1 MSPPPDG
8 SSSPI
13 GVLPSSLRQPWV
25 VEVTRGDLVES
36 EHRVTLVVLGP
47 DGDEELR
54 AGPVD
59 APMLARSA
67 LKPAQAVA
75 CLELAADLDD
85 RELALATGSHSG
97 EPGHLAV
104 AAGLLARRGLAAD
117 ALGCPPGRPLGLAA
131 DRAWGTRDPDRLAM
145 NCSGKH
151 AAMLAACRAQGWPT
165 DGYTDPGH
173 PLQRHVRATLER
185 LAGPVHAVTVDGCGA
200 PAFATDLVA
209 VARLGRAL
217 AAAAPG
223 SPEHRVA
230 AAMRAHPDLVA
241 GTDRLDTAVMTLL
254 PGALSKIGA
263 EGVLLAVLPDGAA
276 LALSVVDGGARAVG
290 PVLLEILERRGIT
303 PPDAL
308 RVLAA
313 PHVRGGGHPIGV
325 HRVRVCAHSSG

>member
-1 MSPPPDG
+1 MTPH
-8 SSSPI
+8 
-13 GVLPSSLRQPWV
+13 WT

-36 EHRVTLVVLGP
+36 AHRVTVVVLGP
-47 DGDEELR
+47 DGAEELR
-54 AGPVD
+54 AGPVG

-75 CLELAADLDD
+75 CVELGADLDD

-104 AAGLLARRGLAAD
+104 AAGLLARLGLGPD

-131 DRAWGTRDPDRLAM
+131 DRAWGTRAPERLAM

-151 AAMLAACRAQGWPT
+151 AAMLAACRAQGWPAE
-165 DGYTDPGH
+165 GYLDPAH

-185 LAGPVHAVTVDGCGA
+185 LAGPVHDVTVDGCGA

-217 AAAAPG
+217 AGAGGGADGAAAR
-223 SPEHRVA
+223 RVA

-290 PVLLEILERRGIT
+290 PVLLEILERRGIAH
-303 PPDAL
+303 PGAL
-308 RVLAA
+308 RDLAA

>member
-1 MSPPPDG
+1 MTEH
-8 SSSPI
+8 
-13 GVLPSSLRQPWV
+13 WT

-36 EHRVTLVVLGP
+36 EHRVSLVVLEP
-47 DGDEELR
+47 DGEVGLR

-67 LKPAQAVA
+67 LKPAQAAA
-75 CLELAADLDD
+75 CLELGADLDD
-85 RELALATGSHSG
+85 RELALAAGSHSG
-97 EPGHLAV
+97 EPEHLAL
-104 AAGLLARRGLAAD
+104 AAGVLARHGLGTD

-131 DRAWGTRDPDRLAM
+131 DHAWGARDPDRLAM

-151 AAMLAACRAQGWPT
+151 VAMLAACRAQGWPL
-165 DGYTDPGH
+165 DGYLDPAH

-185 LAGPVHAVTVDGCGA
+185 LAGPVHGVTVDGCGA

-209 VARLGRAL
+209 VARLGQHL
-217 AAAAPG
+217 AG
-223 SPEHRVA
+223 HLGGHRVA
-230 AAMRAHPDLVA
+230 TAMRAHPGLVA

-263 EGVLLAVLPDGAA
+263 EGVLLAVLPDGAT
-276 LALSVVDGGARAVG
+276 LALSVVDGAARAVG
-290 PVLLEILERRGIT
+290 PVLIEILERRGI
-303 PPDAL
+303 PHPEDL
-308 RVLAA
+308 RDLAA

>member
-1 MSPPPDG
+1 ME
-8 SSSPI
+8 
-13 GVLPSSLRQPWV
+13 PWT

-36 EHRVTLVVLGP
+36 EHRVTLVVLEP
-47 DGDEELR
+47 DGGVGVR

-75 CLELAADLDD
+75 CVELGADLDD
-85 RELALATGSHSG
+85 RELALAAGSHSG

-104 AAGLLARRGLAAD
+104 VAGVLARHGLGAV

-131 DRAWGTRDPDRLAM
+131 DRAWGTRAPERLAM

-151 AAMLAACRAQGWPT
+151 AAMLAACRAQGWREDT
-165 DGYTDPGH
+165 YLAADH

-185 LAGPVHAVTVDGCGA
+185 LAGPVRGVTVDGCGA

-209 VARLGRAL
+209 VARLGQAL
-217 AAAAPG
+217 GTEPAG
-223 SPEHRVA
+223 RRVA
-230 AAMRAHPDLVA
+230 AAMRTHPDMVA
-241 GTDRLDTAVMTLL
+241 GTERLDTAVMTLL

-276 LALSVVDGGARAVG
+276 LALSVVDGAARAVG
-290 PVLLEILERRGIT
+290 PVLLAVLERRGLSL
-303 PPDAL
+303 PGEL
-308 RVLAA
+308 RDLAA